1 MTPGVLK
8 IRQVSYHDST
18 GRILRLQVFRT
29 LLQSKARAVILDGRF
44 LFEIRLASFV
54 IAQDNTEAMKRVV
67 IYYNDE
73 AATGL
78 LKLVETYVLEAV
90 H

>member
-1 MTPGVLK
+1 M
-8 IRQVSYHDST
+8 
-18 GRILRLQVFRT
+18 
-29 LLQSKARAVILDGRF
+29 
-44 LFEIRLASFV
+44 FEIRLYSV
-54 IAQDNTEAMKRVV
+54 VTAQDNTEAMKRVV

-78 LKLVETYVLEAV
+78 LKLVETIVLDAV